1 MYRVKKTLGVLLA
14 PVFLILLWAPVAG
27 GAEPGSPEV
36 RKAVA
41 GAVKYLDREL
51 SAPGYDGTLEW
62 AMLGFYGVG
71 ADLQHLSDARE
82 AQIARGIMISEAKS
96 TDYQRSVIGAL
107 AAGKNPDG
115 YGGKNLLQGVIS
127 SQMPG
132 GKFADSIDGTGVRL
146 INAHIWGI
154 ISIYA
159 SGRDIPNADKA
170 LRWLEWHQNPDGGF
184 GIDTRVAHSDVDMT
198 AMALIAIA
206 CLGKDGSYPAAA
218 RALDYLK
225 EQQYEDGTFGV
236 WGVSTAESCAQVI
249 QALVILGIDP
259 ASDQWS
265 KGGSN
270 PVTGL
275 LQFRLADGSFTHG
288 AGGPANNM
296 ATAQAL
302 IALGDYHAG
311 ASVYQRIRQSG
322 EPSIGEGASQTQ
334 PKLYNSLINLI
345 LSHQ

>member
-1 MYRVKKTLGVLLA
+1 MHKVKKTLGILLA
-14 PVFLILLWAPVAG
+14 PVFLLFLWAPVAG
-27 GAEPGSPEV
+27 AAGVAGPDSPEV
-36 RKAVA
+36 RKAMA
-41 GAVKYLDREL
+41 GAVKHLDLEL
-51 SAPGYDGTLEW
+51 GAPGYDGMLEW
-62 AMLGFYGVG
+62 AMLGFYGAG
-71 ADLQHLSDARE
+71 ADLQHLSNARE
-82 AQIARGIMISEAKS
+82 AQIARGVMISEAKS
-96 TDYQRSVIGAL
+96 TDYQRTVIGAL

-115 YGGKNLLQGVIS
+115 YGGKNLLQGVVS

-132 GKFADSIDGTGVRL
+132 GKFADSIDGTGARL

-170 LRWLEWHQNPDGGF
+170 LRWLEWRQNPDGGF
-184 GIDTRVAHSDVDMT
+184 GIDTRLAHSDVDMT
-198 AMALIAIA
+198 AMALIAMA
-206 CLGKDGSYPAAA
+206 CLGKDVSYPAAA

-225 EQQYEDGTFGV
+225 EHQHEDGAFGA
-236 WGVSTAESCAQVI
+236 WGVSTADSCAQVI
-249 QALVILGIDP
+249 QALVILDIDP

-275 LQFRLADGSFTHG
+275 LQFRLADGSFAHG

-302 IALGDYHAG
+302 IALGDYHAR

-322 EPSIGEGASQTQ
+322 EPGIREGASQAQ
-334 PKLYNSLINLI
+334 PKLYNLN
-345 LSHQ
+345 